1 VNVLF
6 RYSRDSSLGHAHFL
20 LSLESSNDFVDLEPN
35 TVASQTL
42 SYTAIPMT
50 ISRFNITTRLESNR
64 DVPTEREIVLKQLIH
79 KRNCTS

>member
-1 VNVLF
+1 MF
-6 RYSRDSSLGHAHFL
+6 SLDIQEIHHLAMLTFF
-20 LSLESSNDFVDLEPN
+20 SLESPNDFVDLEPN